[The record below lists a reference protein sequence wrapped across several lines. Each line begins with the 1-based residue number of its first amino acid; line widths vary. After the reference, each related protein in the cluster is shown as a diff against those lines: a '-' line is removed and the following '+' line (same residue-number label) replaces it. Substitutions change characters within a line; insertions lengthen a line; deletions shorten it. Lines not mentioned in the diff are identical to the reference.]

1 MATRGSLKKL
11 QQRFLSTLPQRKTC
25 YRPATLEQIEVPCN
39 SLFSEYS
46 SYCCE
51 WSDTSSIESAEL
63 SRADYTL
70 ESEEVHYS
78 HHNHLLDFSVQMS
91 EDNYSSDSDPGDLD
105 LSLLSSIR
113 GATCSPE
120 LIASPLNSTRRDYF
134 IHSGL
139 ADITCSDFTTDFTNE
154 EPDLS
159 AEAPPRPFPTREPL
173 GPRPPCE
180 GREALQVNHELVA
193 ADVVAMTMSRSRKRH
208 IRKSLKRLESMIRD
222 GHQGRLRTLAV
233 L

>member
-1 MATRGSLKKL
+1 MAARGSLKKL

-39 SLFSEYS
+39 SLSSEYS

-63 SRADYTL
+63 SREDYTL

-78 HHNHLLDFSVQMS
+78 HHNHLLDFTVQIS

-105 LSLLSSIR
+105 LSLLSPIR
-113 GATCSPE
+113 GVTCFPE
-120 LIASPLNSTRRDYF
+120 LIPSPLNSTRRDYF
-134 IHSGL
+134 THSGL

-159 AEAPPRPFPTREPL
+159 TEAPPRPSPAT
-173 GPRPPCE
+173 
-180 GREALQVNHELVA
+180 N
-193 ADVVAMTMSRSRKRH
+193 
-208 IRKSLKRLESMIRD
+208 
-222 GHQGRLRTLAV
+222 
-233 L
+233 